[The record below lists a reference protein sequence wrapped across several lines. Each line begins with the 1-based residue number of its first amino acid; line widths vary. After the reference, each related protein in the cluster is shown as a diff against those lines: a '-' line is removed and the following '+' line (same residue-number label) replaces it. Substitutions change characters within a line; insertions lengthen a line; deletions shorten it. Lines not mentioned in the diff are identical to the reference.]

1 MTNAKHEDVTVVLEP
16 ANDPPFHFE
25 SHLLKGGKLTFKN
38 DHFPGF
44 TVAFTISDPT
54 NSGYL
59 FPSDPKKALGA
70 RKLNNSND
78 SCPGQGDSWKQFEA
92 QSVST
97 DFKTLTVRNLNEFA
111 TEFGFTLF
119 VTQSPSGP
127 QGPYLA
133 LDPIGD
139 NQNGPPRPIG
149 GVGGGGGFLGSAT
162 STTTKLILVAGIVV
176 LALLALAKAG
186 VFGG

>member
-16 ANDPPFHFE
+16 DNKPNFHLK
-25 SHLLKGGKLTFKN
+25 SHLLKGDKLVFKN

-44 TVAFTISDPT
+44 TVDFTIEDPT

-59 FPSDPKKALGA
+59 FPSDPKMALGA
-70 RKLNNSND
+70 RKLTNSSD
-78 SCPGQGDSWKQFEA
+78 ACPAQGDSWKQFEPE
-92 QSVST
+92 SVST

-119 VTQSPSGP
+119 VTQSPNP
-127 QGPYLA
+127 PHGPYLP
-133 LDPIGD
+133 LDPIGE
-139 NQNGPPRPIG
+139 NQNGPPSLDG
-149 GVGGGGGFLGSAT
+149 GIGGGGT
-162 STTTKLILVAGIVV
+162 STSVNWSYLAIGAGVVV
-176 LALLALAKAG
+176 LALIALVKAG